1 MAKKDNEHALEHA
14 MLLAEAAIA
23 AGTDCESW
31 HLRSDEL
38 WLFVL
43 KHIRTHSNDSASRE
57 LAGVALGPRSD
68 TGGWYA

>member
-1 MAKKDNEHALEHA
+1 VTEDAKHALEHA
-14 MLLAEAAIA
+14 ILLAEAAFA
-23 AGTDCESW
+23 AGTDCETW

-43 KHIRTHSNDSASRE
+43 IYIRDHSTDPEAQR
-57 LAGVALGPRSD
+57 LANVALGPRSD